1 MALRLGLSAL
11 VLAPLLS
18 APWGV
23 GGHWTRVR
31 LGGLSPAAVSC
42 GTLAVGATSVTFLNP
57 PVARLAAV
65 LYLGEPV
72 TLQRAVGA
80 AVILAGTAMV
90 LGRIGPEATRSP
102 AR

>member
-1 MALRLGLSAL
+1 
-11 VLAPLLS
+11 
-18 APWGV
+18 
-23 GGHWTRVR
+23 
-31 LGGLSPAAVSC
+31 
-42 GTLAVGATSVTFLNP
+42 
-57 PVARLAAV
+57 V